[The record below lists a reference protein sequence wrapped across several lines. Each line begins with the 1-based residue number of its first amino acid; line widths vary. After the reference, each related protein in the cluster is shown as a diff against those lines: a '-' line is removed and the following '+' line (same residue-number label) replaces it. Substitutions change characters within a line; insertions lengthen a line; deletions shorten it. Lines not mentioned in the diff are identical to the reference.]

1 MKIFIPAVLLKVNY
15 KIGHSSLNSKVTPPC
30 GKIMESSWNGEG
42 SHTMLDESL
51 RKLAGM
57 ELESLSDAELLKL
70 HAQLLQ
76 WQSQLQHVVDDV
88 AGLRAEK
95 WWQQLPQGDAR
106 TIRLLLKGGRLTPEL
121 LKSLPALSHLMLLVD
136 IESPDVVRLWARM
149 SPELR
154 AERIEELHTAIRH
167 TDVRRT
173 TSQRE
178 DAEENRLLAYDVLGL
193 TASASWT
200 DVKKKYR
207 ELAAHHH
214 PDQGGDA
221 AVFKAVQRAYRI
233 LEGRYL

>member
-1 MKIFIPAVLLKVNY
+1 
-15 KIGHSSLNSKVTPPC
+15 
-30 GKIMESSWNGEG
+30 
-42 SHTMLDESL
+42 MLDESL

-70 HAQLLQ
+70 HAQMLQ
-76 WQSQLQHVVDDV
+76 WQSQLQHLVDDV

-106 TIRLLLKGGRLTPEL
+106 TIRLLLKGGRLTAEL

-154 AERIEELHTAIRH
+154 AERIEELHTAISH
-167 TDVRRT
+167 TEVRRT

-193 TASASWT
+193 TASASWA

-221 AVFKAVQRAYRI
+221 AVFKAVQRAYRL